1 MYNINVDQ
9 QATESA
15 TVLNINSA
23 EVKGVKLQTEIHL
36 KYSEPG
42 QFGTYINI
50 YIHISVYICIFIYV
64 YIFQYRKIRFPYYI
78 VLLCFFFL

>member
-36 KYSEPG
+36 KCSEIG